1 MARQSTNLL
10 IGLFVFLGVLLGVAA
25 IIWVGATSYFQKGQT
40 YVSYFDESV
49 QGLQVDSA
57 VKFRGV
63 DVGRVEAIRVA
74 PDNRLIGVVMKINMR
89 DNLQKNTVAQL
100 KTAGITG
107 IVFVD
112 LDLRKPGEPNLSP
125 KIDFPSEYPIIP
137 SRPSEIQKIL
147 TGINEVVEKLKA
159 IDTKALSHQLLATG
173 KAIQDL
179 VQNKKI
185 TSILARLNTTTG
197 NLEQLTGRLA
207 KNRTGAKLDEILTEA
222 RDTLKGTRKAVATL
236 NDQIVA
242 MHLPAT
248 MGKTRDI
255 TRELQA
261 ASNNLRQSSETLD
274 MLLQRIYDRPSDL
287 LFGKPPKKRWNE

>member
-10 IGLFVFLGVLLGVAA
+10 IGLFVFLGVLLGVVA
-25 IIWVGATSYFQKGQT
+25 IIWVGATSYFQKGET

-100 KTAGITG
+100 KAAGITG

-112 LDLRKPGEPNLSP
+112 LDLRKPGEPDLSP

-147 TGINEVVEKLKA
+147 SGINEVVEKLKA
-159 IDTKALSHQLLATG
+159 IDTKALINQWLATG

-179 VQNKKI
+179 VQNKKFS
-185 TSILARLNTTTG
+185 SILARLDATTG
-197 NLEQLTGRLA
+197 NLEELTGRLA
-207 KNRTGAKLDEILTEA
+207 KNRTGAKLDAVLVEA
-222 RDTLKGTRKAVATL
+222 RETLKGARTVVATL
-236 NDQIVA
+236 NDQILA
-242 MHLPAT
+242 MQLPAT

-255 TRELQA
+255 TRELQS
-261 ASNNLRQSSETLD
+261 ASNNLRQSSETLE